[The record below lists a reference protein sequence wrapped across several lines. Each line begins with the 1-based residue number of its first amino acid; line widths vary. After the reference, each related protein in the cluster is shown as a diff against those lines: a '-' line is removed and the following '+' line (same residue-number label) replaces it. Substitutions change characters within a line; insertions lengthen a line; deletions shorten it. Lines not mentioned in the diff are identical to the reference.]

1 MKNIEDLDHML
12 KSGMDNFH
20 PTPPDVWTHI
30 AQQIQATPSLVE
42 VPGKS
47 IWNSVQQASL
57 LVKSGIFM
65 TATAMLSALVV
76 LYYSQKEH
84 VANLTSPSANLSELV
99 REATP
104 TQDAQ
109 IATNESVSASVK
121 LSDKNNNIAS
131 SVNKELSQ
139 LHTEPNI
146 EMPEASPESPVNK
159 ITTSTS
165 SQLPTSNN
173 LPPVTKIPLT
183 EDFEGEEKSDEP
195 ESTTHFDKP
204 HFGNVFSPDGDGKN
218 DKWEIIMEEP
228 TYYHLRIFD
237 RGGKLVFE
245 SEELATQWAGTLLK
259 TGQACEGGTYA
270 FQLEYQY
277 TNQNKVQIIRGM
289 VTLIR

>member
-1 MKNIEDLDHML
+1 MKNIEDLDHIL

-30 AQQIQATPSLVE
+30 AQQIQATPNLVE
-42 VPGKS
+42 MPGKS
-47 IWNSVQQASL
+47 ILNSVQQASL

-65 TATAMLSALVV
+65 SATAMLSAIVI
-76 LYYSQKEH
+76 LYYSQKEN
-84 VANLTSPSANLSELV
+84 VANLTSPSATPPELV

-104 TQDAQ
+104 TQDAPKE
-109 IATNESVSASVK
+109 TKESISASVT
-121 LSDKNNNIAS
+121 LSHKNNNITS
-131 SVNKELSQ
+131 SVNKEISP
-139 LHTEPNI
+139 LHIEPNI
-146 EMPEASPESPVNK
+146 EMPEVSPESPVNK
-159 ITTSTS
+159 IATS

-183 EDFEGEEKSDEP
+183 EDFDGEEKSDEP
-195 ESTTHFDKP
+195 ESTPHFDKP

-228 TYYHLRIFD
+228 TYYQLRIFD
-237 RGGKLVFE
+237 RSGKLVFE

>member
-30 AQQIQATPSLVE
+30 AQQIQTTPSLVE

-47 IWNSVQQASL
+47 MWQSVQQASL

-65 TATAMLSALVV
+65 TVTVMLSALVV

-84 VANLTSPSANLSELV
+84 VANLTSPSTTLPELA
-99 REATP
+99 RGETP
-104 TQDAQ
+104 TQDTPTA
-109 IATNESVSASVK
+109 IKEPISALVK
-121 LSDKNNNIAS
+121 LSDKWNNKTS

-139 LHTEPNI
+139 LHAEPSI
-146 EMPEASPESPVNK
+146 EMPEAILESPVNK
-159 ITTSTS
+159 IGNSG
-165 SQLPTSNN
+165 QLPPSNH

-183 EDFEGEEKSDEP
+183 ENFDGEEKSDEP
-195 ESTTHFDKP
+195 ESTPHFDKP